1 MTVSQVK
8 ALFTPT
14 GRCWRPRPEE
24 RAMNRPSIP
33 ASTLLPRIAGLLALV
48 LGLAGCVTPGYG
60 GYPGQGYP
68 VGGYP
73 PASQAQRLAGTV
85 ADADPAN
92 RRFLLDDETGGY
104 GQRRVEIRYDDRT
117 RLTYRGQ
124 LLSPA
129 GLEPGDRI
137 EVDASRS
144 GDTWW
149 ARSIEVIADVRGGQ
163 DGYGYGNAL
172 GGAVTYV
179 DTRARVIGFTQ
190 GGYAG
195 SQQRVRYDGRTV
207 VEYRGQR
214 YRIEDLERGD
224 VIRIEAQPY
233 GNEWLAQRIVV
244 EVDARSR

>member
-1 MTVSQVK
+1 MS
-8 ALFTPT
+8 
-14 GRCWRPRPEE
+14 RPL
-24 RAMNRPSIP
+24 IP
-33 ASTLLPRIAGLLALV
+33 AATLLPRIAALLALV
-48 LGLAGCVTPGYG
+48 LVLGGCVTPGYG

-68 VGGYP
+68 AGAGYP
-73 PASQAQRLAGTV
+73 QAGQGQMLVGTV
-85 ADADPAN
+85 EDVDPAN
-92 RRFLLDDETGGY
+92 RRFLLGEDRGGY
-104 GQRRVEIRYDDRT
+104 GQRRVEIRYDERT

-137 EVDASRS
+137 QVDASRS
-144 GDTWW
+144 GNTWW
-149 ARSIEVIADVRGGQ
+149 ARGIEVIADVREGQ
-163 DGYGYGNAL
+163 GEGGYGYGNTL

-179 DTRARVIGFTQ
+179 DTRGRVIGFTQ

-224 VIRIEAQPY
+224 VIRIEAQPH
-233 GNEWLAQRIVV
+233 GGEWLAQRIVV

>member
-1 MTVSQVK
+1 MTRPLTPVSH
-8 ALFTPT
+8 
-14 GRCWRPRPEE
+14 
-24 RAMNRPSIP
+24 
-33 ASTLLPRIAGLLALV
+33 LLPRIAGLLSLVLV
-48 LGLAGCVTPGYG
+48 LGGCVTPGYG
-60 GYPGQGYP
+60 GHPGQGYP
-68 VGGYP
+68 GGGYP
-73 PASQAQRLAGTV
+73 RPGQGQMLVGTV
-85 ADADPAN
+85 EDVDPAN
-92 RRFLLDDETGGY
+92 GRFLLGEESGGY
-104 GQRRVEIRYDDRT
+104 GRQRVEIRYDERT
-117 RLTYRGQ
+117 RLSYRGQ
-124 LLSPA
+124 LLSPT

-137 EVDASRS
+137 RIDASRS
-144 GDTWW
+144 GNTWW
-149 ARSIEVIADVRGGQ
+149 ARSIEVIADVRQGQ
-163 DGYGYGNAL
+163 GGYGYGNAL

-195 SQQRVRYDGRTV
+195 RQQRVRYDGRTV